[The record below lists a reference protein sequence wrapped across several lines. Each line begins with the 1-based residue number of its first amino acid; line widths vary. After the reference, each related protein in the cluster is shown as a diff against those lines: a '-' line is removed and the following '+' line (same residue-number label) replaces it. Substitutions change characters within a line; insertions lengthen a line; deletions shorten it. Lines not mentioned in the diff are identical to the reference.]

1 MIVLPARNEGPRVG
15 RVVAEVRRLLPGVPV
30 VVVEN
35 GSIDDTAAAAARA
48 GAVVLRSGPGYARA
62 LRAGFL
68 YALDAGAPW
77 VVQMDADEQHPA
89 AALPALLRALDHA
102 DLVVGSRFVGAP
114 GYRVPVH
121 RRTAI
126 GALAALASV
135 CAGQRL
141 FDVTSGLR
149 AWRPEALAALTDDYP
164 EDIADANLLV
174 RAVRRG
180 LRVHEVSVPMR
191 ARSGGRSMHAGPAS
205 VLFALRMMV
214 LTAREG
220 LGPRRLLLGGSP
232 ATARPAP
239 LEFSHRSLP

>member
-15 RVVAEVRRLLPGVPV
+15 RVVAEVRRVLPGVPV

-35 GSIDDTAAAAARA
+35 GSVDDTAAVAASA
-48 GAVVLRSGPGYARA
+48 GAVVLRSGPGYTRA
-62 LRAGFL
+62 LRAGFA
-68 YALDAGAPW
+68 YALAADAPW

-89 AALPALLRALDHA
+89 AALPALLRALEHA

-126 GALAALASV
+126 GALAAWASV

-149 AWRPEALAALTDDYP
+149 AWRPEALAALAADYP

-180 LRVHEVSVPMR
+180 LRVREVSVPMR
-191 ARSGGRSMHAGPAS
+191 ARAGGRSMHAGPESA
-205 VLFALRMMV
+205 LFAVRMLV

-220 LGPRRLLLGGSP
+220 LGPRIDAIGGRAPQGLG
-232 ATARPAP
+232 
-239 LEFSHRSLP
+239 

>member
-1 MIVLPARNEGPRVG
+1 MG
-15 RVVAEVRRLLPGVPV
+15 RVVAEVRRVLPGVPV

-35 GSIDDTAAAAARA
+35 GSVDDTARVAMRA

-62 LRAGFL
+62 LRTGFAH
-68 YALDAGAPW
+68 ALDAGAPW

-89 AALPALLRALDHA
+89 DALPGLLRALEHA

-114 GYRVPVH
+114 GYRVPAH

-126 GALAALASV
+126 GALAAWASV

-149 AWRPEALAALTDDYP
+149 AWRPAALAALLADFP

-180 LRVHEVSVPMR
+180 LRVREVAVSMR
-191 ARSGGRSMHAGPAS
+191 ARTGGRSMHAGPESA
-205 VLFALRMMV
+205 LFALRMVV
-214 LTAREG
+214 LTTREG
-220 LGPRRLLLGGSP
+220 LGPRFEL
-232 ATARPAP
+232 AP
-239 LEFSHRSLP
+239 EPSRITPRVAAG